1 MIREL
6 TCIGCPMGCSLTVE
20 VEGNTAVSVS
30 GNTCG
35 IGKKYAEQ
43 EISAPKRMVTTT
55 ALTEDG
61 RPVPVK
67 TLEAIPKDKIF
78 EVVRAIK
85 AAKATLP
92 AATGDILIADVCSTG
107 VPVVITKSMP

>member
-20 VEGNTAVSVS
+20 VEDGTAVSVS

-43 EISAPKRMVTTT
+43 EVSSPQRMVTTT
-55 ALTEDG
+55 ILTAEG
-61 RPVPVK
+61 IPVPVK
-67 TLEAIPKDKIF
+67 TAAAVPKDMIF
-78 EVVRAIK
+78 AVMEAVKSAELS
-85 AAKATLP
+85 LP
-92 AATGDILIADVCSTG
+92 ARRGDIAVRDAAGTGIDVIVTADKG
-107 VPVVITKSMP
+107 